1 MYSTLYGFGRLLN
14 NIQAVILWILVV
26 GGIALAIFSS
36 GAELQIMWLGV
47 SLASFF
53 GLLII
58 QLQRAVFDIADVSV
72 KILDHIRQK

>member
-1 MYSTLYGFGRLLN
+1 MYSTHYGFGRLLN

-26 GGIALAIFSS
+26 GGIAMAIFSS
-36 GAELQIMWLGV
+36 GAELQIMWLCV
-47 SLASFF
+47 SLGSFF
-53 GLLII
+53 ALLIV